1 MWIGI
6 KKKLFCN
13 GHHYYAINDVAASL
27 DIVSSQDSRGR
38 YNAAPNPSKILWG
51 QALLSAVAIKDSMDG
66 IGLRGSNEQLNAK
79 KAIVASCA
87 KLDPTNNKLQNEK
100 LLKALLPHKSCS
112 GKTKFVKSC
121 TERRA
126 KFEATGDAKAFC
138 HEEKTQQREN

>member
-1 MWIGI
+1 
-6 KKKLFCN
+6 
-13 GHHYYAINDVAASL
+13 
-27 DIVSSQDSRGR
+27 
-38 YNAAPNPSKILWG
+38 
-51 QALLSAVAIKDSMDG
+51 MDG

-100 LLKALLPHKSCS
+100 LLKALLHHKSCS

-121 TERRA
+121 TERGA

-138 HEEKTQQREN
+138 HEEKTQQKEEEEEVVVIDEEALYLWKEEEGQLLQEPDDIFALYMID